1 MKRMICR
8 LLCLTLIC
16 LIGLAP
22 AESVPETEDRLT
34 RFLADCAAEEENP
47 WMQAILQ
54 AGAREA
60 TWQGNRA
67 DFLLRGFDP
76 EIKTLG
82 SYTEA
87 RDKQAWRDQAAE
99 RMKAYSLKASVTFS
113 EDGSVSEKQKKA
125 FLKTVR
131 TAAKKAKSAF
141 GKKSVQRFLTDLL
154 FRTPEVGRY
163 PKTSD
168 LMIAD
173 PDFAAFIASDPERFP
188 CESATEW
195 IPFMYAQR
203 NWKINAGKGG
213 PHRMVMTWEG
223 ADPEK
228 MISGA
233 LEQCRAA
240 MKDQKGSRPQNLS
253 YYWRSSLAETAL
265 QMKKKKL
272 PAMETEIDLDELLE
286 GRTPESYRAYLA
298 GYRPAEAYRLLEEE
312 TGAAPAAPEDG
323 ED

>member
-1 MKRMICR
+1 MGMNIEKLIDEITDQVYARIQADTAFAVSGDAA
-8 LLCLTLIC
+8 CLEN
-16 LIGLAP
+16 LAP
-22 AESVPETEDRLT
+22 
-34 RFLADCAAEEENP
+34 
-47 WMQAILQ
+47 QA
-54 AGAREA
+54 
-60 TWQGNRA
+60 
-67 DFLLRGFDP
+67 
-76 EIKTLG
+76 
-82 SYTEA
+82 
-87 RDKQAWRDQAAE
+87 
-99 RMKAYSLKASVTFS
+99 
-113 EDGSVSEKQKKA
+113 
-125 FLKTVR
+125 
-131 TAAKKAKSAF
+131 
-141 GKKSVQRFLTDLL
+141 
-154 FRTPEVGRY
+154 
-163 PKTSD
+163 D

>member
-1 MKRMICR
+1 MKRMIGR
-8 LLCLTLIC
+8 LLCLVLVC
-16 LIGLAP
+16 LMGLAP
-22 AESVPETEDRLT
+22 AENAAGTEDRLD
-34 RFLADCAAEEENP
+34 RFLADCAAEQADP

-54 AGAREA
+54 AGAREV

-87 RDKQAWRDQAAE
+87 ADQQAWREQAAE
-99 RMKAYSLKASVTFS
+99 RMKAYTLKASVTFS
-113 EDGSVSEKQKKA
+113 EDGSVSGKQEKA

-141 GKKSVQRFLTDLL
+141 GKKSVQRFLADLL

-173 PDFAAFIASDPERFP
+173 PDFEAFIASDPERFP
-188 CESATEW
+188 CASATEW

-203 NWKINAGKGG
+203 NWKISAGKGG
-213 PHRMVMTWEG
+213 PHKIVMTWEG

-228 MISGA
+228 LISGA
-233 LEQCRAA
+233 VEQCRAA
-240 MKDQKGSRPQNLS
+240 MKEQSGSRLQNLS

-272 PAMETEIDLDELLE
+272 PAMQTEIDLDELLE
-286 GRTPESYRAYLA
+286 GRTPENYRAYLE
-298 GYRPAEAYRLLEEE
+298 GYRPAEVFRRLEEE
-312 TGAAPAAPEDG
+312 AGTGAGAAEGGGD
-323 ED
+323 